1 MSSNPFG
8 SKKRSE
14 YYRDREE
21 SDLEF
26 AMRNVS
32 DWTNPVRGSFNL
44 VENQDL
50 QSLIQLTAFPVGY
63 WTVGQMIGGTAAEG
77 FGMGS
82 HLAIIGE
89 GTTLLRGTAAVAG
102 GYVLG
107 AAVGTAILTPF
118 GKGTEALRFYSS
130 LYSVASGIRDIP
142 KHAEYIFMHYLHEF
156 AGEHA

>member
-1 MSSNPFG
+1 MTSNPFG

-21 SDLEF
+21 SDIEY

-32 DWTNPVRGSFNL
+32 DWVNPVRGYANL
-44 VENQDL
+44 IREQDL
-50 QSLIQLTAFPVGY
+50 QSLIQLSAFPVGY

-82 HLAIIGE
+82 HVSIILGE
-89 GTTLLRGTAAVAG
+89 TPFWQPVAAVAG
-102 GYVLG
+102 GYLLG

-118 GKGTEALRFYSS
+118 GKASEALTFYSS
-130 LYSVASGIRDIP
+130 LYSVALGIRDIP